1 MVGLLIDKLYETVK
15 NHSPLCLGLDTDLSY
30 IPDFIKTISS
40 NPSESLF
47 IFNRMLIDSAK
58 ELVGAVKVQ
67 IAFYEAQGIEGL
79 KAYSATLK
87 YLTKKGILSIA
98 DIKRGDVSVSAKQYA
113 LAHFS
118 GDFEA
123 DFITLNPY
131 LGFDSL
137 QPFLEVIEKNNK
149 GAFILVRTSNPS
161 ARDIQDLEVSGIPL
175 YQHIGK
181 LISEWGKDTT
191 GINGYSCLGAVFG
204 ATYPLQLKEF
214 RELYPEMFLLV
225 PGYGA
230 QGANKKDII
239 YAFNHGNGAII
250 NVSRSIITSLKDCL
264 NEREFQEKAHKII
277 RETSKEI
284 KTASFKSINSD
295 GL

>member
-1 MVGLLIDKLYETVK
+1 MELLIDKLYEAVK
-15 NHSPLCLGLDTDLSY
+15 NQSPLCLGLDTDFSY
-30 IPDFIKTISS
+30 IPNFIKTKSVS
-40 NPSESLF
+40 AAESLF
-47 IFNRMLIDSAK
+47 NFNRLLIDSAK
-58 ELVGAVKVQ
+58 QMVGVVKVQ

-87 YLTKKGILSIA
+87 YLTKSGLLSIA
-98 DIKRGDVSVSAKQYA
+98 DIKRGDVSASAMQYA

-123 DFITLNPY
+123 DFVTLNPY

-137 QPFLEVIEKNNK
+137 QPFLEVMEKCNK

-161 ARDIQDLEVSGIPL
+161 ARDIQDLEVSGIPV

-181 LISEWGKDTT
+181 MVSEWGKDTT
-191 GINGYSCLGAVFG
+191 GINGYSCLGVVFG

-214 RELYPEMFLLV
+214 RELYPETFLLV

-230 QGANKKDII
+230 QGANKDDIT
-239 YAFNHGNGAII
+239 YAFNQGNGAVI
-250 NVSRSIITSLKDCL
+250 NVSRSIITTLKDCL
-264 NEREFQEKAHKII
+264 DEKEFMEKAHLII
-277 RETSKEI
+277 SETAEEI
-284 KTASFKSINSD
+284 KTASAKGMGNDS
-295 GL
+295 L

>member
-1 MVGLLIDKLYETVK
+1 MELLIDKLYEAVK
-15 NHSPLCLGLDTDLSY
+15 NHSPLCLGLDTDLSH
-30 IPDFIKTISS
+30 IPEFIKTKSS

-47 IFNRMLIDSAK
+47 IFNHLLIDSAK
-58 ELVGAVKVQ
+58 ELVGAVKIQ

-87 YLTKKGILSIA
+87 YLSKKGILSIA

-137 QPFLEVIEKNNK
+137 QPFLEVMEKNNK

-161 ARDIQDLEVSGIPL
+161 AKDIQDLEVLGIPI

-181 LISEWGKDTT
+181 MLSLWGTGTT
-191 GINGYSCLGAVFG
+191 GKNGYSSLGAVFG

-225 PGYGA
+225 PGYGV
-230 QGANKKDII
+230 QGAGKKDIT
-239 YAFNHGNGAII
+239 YAFNQGNGAII
-250 NVSRSIITSLKDCL
+250 NVSRSIISILKDCL
-264 NEREFQEKAHKII
+264 NEIEFLEKAHKII
-277 RETSKEI
+277 SEI
-284 KTASFKSINSD
+284 AEEVKTASLEGSGNDSF
-295 GL
+295 